1 MAKGQ
6 FQGQTFR
13 ANYYYGSFMSG
24 AQGGNLHIY
33 EETVVFKPNELN
45 FLDKDSK
52 VIQIRDICGYKK
64 GIMTWLTIYLNNGT
78 EIKLAVWKK
87 DEIIQTLEARRYAI
101 YKNLGQPIPP
111 LKVF

>member
-1 MAKGQ
+1 MATGQ
-6 FQGQTFR
+6 FQELTFR

-33 EETVVFKPNELN
+33 DEKAVFKPNELN
-45 FLDKDSK
+45 ILDKDSK
-52 VIQIRDICGYKK
+52 VIQFRDICGYKK

-87 DEIIQTLEARRYAI
+87 DEIIQALEARRYTI
-101 YKNLGQPIPP
+101 YKNLGQPTPP